1 VGEACSGACEVL
13 GHCYALIMATTKRR
27 TTKPLSPRDKAFLA
41 EMRAAKAKGED
52 PARVVYKAL
61 GPEEKVAFVRR
72 RVK

>member
-1 VGEACSGACEVL
+1 
-13 GHCYALIMATTKRR
+13 MATTKRR